1 MKKIILR
8 RRTKHKLIGMATEG
22 YSTFGQGDRRDF
34 IGDYIDSV
42 KRGIQVGEIGLN
54 HIRTIRG
61 NEYLTSTEEK
71 MIQRYG
77 KTRN

>member
-1 MKKIILR
+1 MNKILLRR
-8 RRTKHKLIGMATEG
+8 RRTKNKLIGMATEG
-22 YSTFGQGDRRDF
+22 FLS
-34 IGDYIDSV
+34 DYIDSV

-61 NEYLTSTEEK
+61 NEYLTSTEER

-77 KTRN
+77 KTRH

>member
-1 MKKIILR
+1 MNKILLR
-8 RRTKHKLIGMATEG
+8 RRTKKKLIGMATEG
-22 YSTFGQGDRRDF
+22 FLS
-34 IGDYIDSV
+34 DYIDSV

-61 NEYLTSTEEK
+61 NEYLTSEER

-77 KTRN
+77 KTRH